1 MAATAHIWGVEKDL
15 RAREDAALASIM
27 PRVDTADVS
36 DAWAPLAQASWAE
49 EATAAA
55 VVGGKR
61 AGAVVVV
68 DADVDMEDVTVEAA
82 LPAGAEE
89 SSVYQKM
96 LACRRALLSGDAGSS
111 AAATPAT
118 ATASAPGQP
127 SLLQSVL
134 KLMVRRMVESRLP
147 SVAEVLEHSSYGQA
161 HALVCAQPLSAR
173 LRAQQLLS
181 SDEAAVRAIWES
193 EKEAASQAQ
202 GWWDRDALQE
212 VDGVKLTR
220 RDLSTLA
227 HCTWLNDAAINA
239 YLTLVCRRSKEV
251 PQYPDTHA
259 LSSHWFTR
267 LVGPRADKYDY
278 GGVRRWTLRVNVFAH
293 DRVLV
298 PVNWGGSHWTLGV
311 IYFKYVCRCHPTSFH
326 PPPHTHVH
334 HRAKTIVFYD
344 SLGSRSAGEFVCK
357 TLSKWIDD
365 ERTNKK
371 AADAPRSTEY
381 EATPPPATRI
391 Q

>member
-1 MAATAHIWGVEKDL
+1 MAAAAHIWGLEKGL
-15 RAREDAALASIM
+15 KAREDAALASVM
-27 PRVDTADVS
+27 PRVHTADVS

-49 EATAAA
+49 DTTAAAA
-55 VVGGKR
+55 VVGDKQ
-61 AGAVVVV
+61 AGAVAGVVADADA

-96 LACRRALLSGDAGSS
+96 LACRRALLSSDAGTTS
-111 AAATPAT
+111 AV
-118 ATASAPGQP
+118 ASAPGQP

-147 SVAEVLEHSSYGQA
+147 SVAEVLEHSSYEQA

-181 SDEAAVRAIWES
+181 SDEATVREIWES
-193 EKEAASQAQ
+193 QREAASQGQ
-202 GWWDRDALQE
+202 GWWDSDALQE

-227 HCTWLNDAAINA
+227 DRTWLNDAAINA

-267 LVGPRADKYDY
+267 LVGPYADKYDY
-278 GGVRRWTLRVNVFAH
+278 SGVRRWTRSVNVFAQ

-298 PVNWGGSHWTLGV
+298 PVNWGASHWTLGV
-311 IYFKYVCRCHPTSFH
+311 IYFK
-326 PPPHTHVH
+326 
-334 HRAKTIVFYD
+334 AKTIVFYD

-365 ERTNKK
+365 ERIDKK
-371 AADAPRSTEY
+371 NW
-381 EATPPPATRI
+381 
-391 Q
+391 